1 MQVLSPLT
9 SLVLAERSIKVVDDK
24 VSVTELGV
32 QLVSGL
38 SLSLQ
43 LSSGS
48 NRAIVATATTRET
61 ITQLK
66 QVSKR
71 KFVTHEA

>member
-1 MQVLSPLT
+1 MIS
-9 SLVLAERSIKVVDDK
+9 SVLAEKNIRVLDDK

-43 LSSGS
+43 LNPEG
-48 NRAIVATATTRET
+48 NRAIVATATTREV
-61 ITQLK
+61 ITQIK
-66 QVSKR
+66 QVGN
-71 KFVTHEA
+71 